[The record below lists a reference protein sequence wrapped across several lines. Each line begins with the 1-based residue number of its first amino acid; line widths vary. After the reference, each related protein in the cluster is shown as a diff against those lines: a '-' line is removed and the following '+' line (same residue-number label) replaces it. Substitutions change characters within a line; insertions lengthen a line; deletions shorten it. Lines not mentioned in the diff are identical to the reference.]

1 MKNNN
6 SSQLEFNVDLK
17 ISSVKL
23 DAFRSNISADVF
35 QSASDCKVTS
45 STNDLIPIIVG
56 CVLAAMV
63 VIVLI
68 AYLVGRKYNS
78 NNYTNMDD

>member
-1 MKNNN
+1 MKKSN
-6 SSQLEFNVDLK
+6 SSQLGFNVDLK
-17 ISSVKL
+17 ISSVQL
-23 DAFRSNISADVF
+23 DAFRSNVSANVF
-35 QSASDCKVTS
+35 QSASDCKIG